1 MATAVGSYRFV
12 GRYVIGEEIASGGMA
27 TVHLA
32 RQLGSLGFART
43 VAVKCL
49 HPTFARDAQFVSMF
63 IDEARLAARVQHPN
77 VVTTLDVVD
86 LDQELFL
93 VMDHVLGASLYELQ
107 KQQRTPDKRL
117 DPRLAVTIMMGVLRG
132 LHAAHEAKS
141 ERGDPLEIVHR
152 DVSPQNILIGR
163 DGVSRLID
171 FGVARAVERVHSTH
185 EGQVKGKVRYM
196 SPEQLAGEPLDR
208 RSDVFAAAVILWEML
223 TGQPIYRAEELGAL
237 VSEILRFEPK
247 PPSLFAS
254 SIPSGLDAAL
264 LQGLQRDRQGRFSTA
279 EDMARALERSVPPV
293 TTGVVAEWMESL
305 AHEKLEHRAQRVS
318 AFENDA
324 PLTNQGDVSSPS
336 LPAAP
341 APSSDDLR
349 PAALPSMPAIPTES
363 SPGTSGPLSLQLSS
377 PGTAVSGRGIWLAF
391 VVGGLFAIIAGLAFV
406 YSLRPDQDPVLAV
419 PSAGPPPS
427 EPDIVA
433 SADAYEASRPSASF
447 VAPAA
452 SSSSPPRGT
461 VAAPKPR
468 TTPTQAPARESP
480 NPACNPPYT
489 INENGVKR
497 YKVECL

>member
-1 MATAVGSYRFV
+1 MANAVGSYRFV

-32 RQLGSLGFART
+32 RQRGSLGFART

-107 KQQRTPDKRL
+107 KQQPPDKKM

-223 TGQPIYRAEELGAL
+223 TGRPIHRAGELGAL
-237 VSEILRFEPK
+237 VAEILRFEPK
-247 PPSLFAS
+247 PASLFAPT
-254 SIPSGLDAAL
+254 IPAGLDAAL
-264 LQGLQRDRQGRFSTA
+264 LQGLQRDKQGRFSTA
-279 EDMARALERSVPPV
+279 EDMARALERSIPPV
-293 TTGVVAEWMESL
+293 TTGVVAEWVESL
-305 AHEKLEHRAQRVS
+305 AHEKLEHRARRVS
-318 AFENDA
+318 AFENEA
-324 PLTNQGDVSSPS
+324 PLTNEGGVSSPS
-336 LPAAP
+336 LASAP
-341 APSSDDLR
+341 ASLSDEPR
-349 PAALPSMPAIPTES
+349 PTALPSMPAIPTES
-363 SPGTSGPLSLQLSS
+363 SPGTSGPLSLQLPS
-377 PGTAVSGRGIWLAF
+377 PGGAVSGRGIWLAF
-391 VVGGLFAIIAGLAFV
+391 VVGSVFAIIAGLVLV
-406 YSLRPDQDPVLAV
+406 YSLRPNQDSARAV
-419 PSAGPPPS
+419 
-427 EPDIVA
+427 
-433 SADAYEASRPSASF
+433 
-447 VAPAA
+447 PAA
-452 SSSSPPRGT
+452 SSPSLEPNIAVDADVSETGSPSSVAAAVSSPNPPRST

-468 TTPTQAPARESP
+468 ATPPTRGSP